1 MAPVLCKIVGAQATL
16 SFEMYPL
23 YTVGEVKQEITSR
36 TNVSRNHLT
45 LRGSHYLERLD
56 DHVTLEE
63 CGYRGEATIHLGVRR
78 SPGNPGFDLVVG
90 LPNNNGWKPVRVRE
104 TTTVAELKDK
114 IMQRWG
120 IPADKMTLIRLSTV
134 MEDSYCLLDYLISK
148 LGDVR
153 VEIND
158 GCKGFE
164 ESNSEGYSTT
174 T

>member
-1 MAPVLCKIVGAQATL
+1 
-16 SFEMYPL
+16 MYPL

-63 CGYRGEATIHLGVRR
+63 CGYRGEATIHLGFRR

-114 IMQRWG
+114 IMQRW
-120 IPADKMTLIRLSTV
+120 AFHTV

-158 GCKGFE
+158 GCKGVE

>member
-1 MAPVLCKIVGAQATL
+1 MAPVLCKIVGAQVTL

-23 YTVGEVKQEITSR
+23 YTVGEVRQEITSR

-63 CGYRGEATIHLGVRR
+63 CGYRGEATIHLGVSSLTWESRFR
-78 SPGNPGFDLVVG
+78 PG
-90 LPNNNGWKPVRVRE
+90 GWAARQI
-104 TTTVAELKDK
+104 
-114 IMQRWG
+114 IMAG
-120 IPADKMTLIRLSTV
+120 NHTV

-158 GCKGFE
+158 GCKGVE

>member
-1 MAPVLCKIVGAQATL
+1 MAPVLCKIVGAQVTL

-36 TNVSRNHLT
+36 TNNADT
-45 LRGSHYLERLD
+45 EERQRFISVL
-56 DHVTLEE
+56 V
-63 CGYRGEATIHLGVRR
+63 AHLG
-78 SPGNPGFDLVVG
+78 
-90 LPNNNGWKPVRVRE
+90 
-104 TTTVAELKDK
+104 
-114 IMQRWG
+114 IQRWG

-158 GCKGFE
+158 GCKGVE

>member
-1 MAPVLCKIVGAQATL
+1 MAPVLCKIVGAQVTL

-23 YTVGEVKQEITSR
+23 YTVGEVRQEITSR

-78 SPGNPGFDLVVG
+78 SPGNP
-90 LPNNNGWKPVRVRE
+90 
-104 TTTVAELKDK
+104 ELKDK

-158 GCKGFE
+158 GCKGVE